1 MWTVKTLNHKEFCE
15 ELWIYEFID
24 VFLQTCRKREGRMDL
39 LLSVINDLVTHNL
52 YNLSTITFCFLSTSI
67 AQIYRYFRFR
77 FSLRK
82 LLQCFLF
89 SHSPSFFPNVL
100 HAMFIFHIFNMI
112 TIIIIII
119 IIIIYVLNV
128 VFDVGK
134 QRTTSPCP
142 DVIKDFWANGN
153 MDIMSWLHR
162 EHTGTHVICPGFIV
176 AQIYEYVNV
185 DI

>member
-1 MWTVKTLNHKEFCE
+1 MWTVKTINHKDFCE

-67 AQIYRYFRFR
+67 AQISRYFRFR

-82 LLQCFLF
+82 LLQCFF
-89 SHSPSFFPNVL
+89 SVFRLAILCFPNVL
-100 HAMFIFHIFNMI
+100 HAKFHIFTIMI
-112 TIIIIII
+112 IM
-119 IIIIYVLNV
+119 IIIYVLNV
-128 VFDVGK
+128 VFDVGE

-142 DVIKDFWANGN
+142 DVIKYFWANGN

-162 EHTGTHVICPGFIV
+162 EHTGTHVICPGFTV